1 MTFESFMLAYFCLG
15 FALFLLSIL
24 GVWAK
29 TNNIGGICMGIILM
43 LIFLSAWPVWLGF
56 GISKGL
62 KASLKDK

>member
-15 FALFLLSIL
+15 FALFMLSIL

-29 TNNIGGICMGIILM
+29 TNNIGGTIMGIILM

-56 GISKGL
+56 GISRGL
-62 KASLKDK
+62 KDNAKQK